1 MKADTVKNIAHS
13 VNTRL
18 KNIANQEKI
27 TFEYIL
33 LRYALERFLF
43 RLGLSSHAERFVL
56 KGASLFSVWL
66 GPMYRVTRDVDLHS
80 SGESSPVFLAKCF
93 HEICNVSAPAQ
104 DGVVFDASSIKTSEI
119 KKDQQ
124 YQGTRITL
132 FAYIDQARVLL
143 QFDIGFGDTIF
154 PDPDFREY
162 PVLLNAEPPKIK
174 MYPCY
179 TVISEKFEAMVSL
192 GIKNSR
198 LKDFYDIWLL
208 TEQFNFEY
216 DILNTAIIKTFGQRK
231 TAIPS
236 ERPFALT
243 AEFTTDSMK
252 LAQWNAFLRKTNP
265 KRRPADFNVVVSR
278 ITEFLMPLI
287 EKKLSIE
294 AKWKAAT
301 GWESSC

>member
-1 MKADTVKNIAHS
+1 MKANGVKNIAHS

-33 LRYALERFLF
+33 LRYALERFLY

-66 GPMYRVTRDVDLHS
+66 GPMYRATRDVDFYC
-80 SGESSPVFLAKCF
+80 SGESSPEFLAKCF
-93 HEICNVSAPAQ
+93 HEICDVKVLNP
-104 DGVVFDASSIKTSEI
+104 DGVLFDAASIKTSEI
-119 KKDQQ
+119 KKDRQ

-132 FAYIDQARVLL
+132 FAYIDQARVSL
-143 QFDIGFGDTIF
+143 QFDIGFGDAIF
-154 PDPDFREY
+154 PGPDLREY

-216 DILNTAIIKTFGQRK
+216 GILNTAIIKTFGRRK

-265 KRRPADFNVVVSR
+265 KGRPSDFNVVVSR
-278 ITEFLMPLI
+278 IADFLMPLI
-287 EKKLSIE
+287 EKKLSDE
-294 AKWKAAT
+294 ARWKAAT
-301 GWESSC
+301 GWESS